1 MPSPRQPRSLKTVHG
16 EIDAS
21 DKTTSLLFPNRDQGP
36 WLPFERFAETMTT
49 SRTKLGRHP
58 HQAEEVVIYLVEGEV
73 DHMDGSGRRDPLPVG
88 SVAVLT
94 AHEEISHDL
103 EMRKGKRARWL
114 SVVIRLPWHTE
125 PPPTSVQIKT
135 AGDGTEGSDGT
146 VQKAV
151 VGPLARADASS
162 GLECTDIEFARK
174 ANSFFRLGRDRR
186 AVAYVLNGSGMIDDV
201 PIKSG
206 SGALLENMSAVA
218 IGGSPGYRIVLA
230 SVPVPAEHEE
240 KRPDSVRLRVK

>member
-1 MPSPRQPRSLKTVHG
+1 MPSPQKPRSLTIAHG

-21 DKTTSLLFPNRDQGP
+21 DKTTSLLFPSREQGP

-49 SRTKLGRHP
+49 SRTKLGRHA
-58 HQAEEVVIYLVEGEV
+58 HQAQEVVIYLVEGEV
-73 DHMDGSGRRDPLPVG
+73 DHMDGSCRRDGLTPG

-103 EMRKGKRARWL
+103 EMLKGKRARWL

-125 PPPTSVQIKT
+125 PPPTAIQIKT
-135 AGDGTEGSDGT
+135 AGDATEGSDGT
-146 VQKAV
+146 IQKPV
-151 VGPLARADASS
+151 VGPLARADAAS

-174 ANSFFRLGRDRR
+174 ATGFFRIGRDRR

-206 SGALLENMSAVA
+206 LGALLENMSAVA
-218 IGGSPGYRIVLA
+218 IGGSPGYRILLA